1 MYKISEVSKMI
12 GFSIPTLR
20 YYEELR
26 ISTPAKNKSGYRE
39 YSDADIEWLRFIYR
53 LKQTGM
59 PLETIK
65 KYSQLRSQG
74 DQTIEKRMKLLAAQ
88 RNRLLAERR
97 KIDEHLTFLEAKQAT
112 YQKMLIDRDSE
123 SV

>member
-20 YYEELR
+20 YYEELG

-65 KYSQLRSQG
+65 KYSQLRNQG

-97 KIDEHLTFLEAKQAT
+97 KIDEHLTFLKAKQVT
-112 YQKMLIDRDSE
+112 YQKMLTDRDRDS
-123 SV
+123 V